1 MTEPA
6 RHRDDYSMPLIL
18 GEIRGQLRELVHNS
32 NNNSAKLDALGL
44 RVAQLE
50 TERNRRDGALG
61 VIQMFLKSPMVGW
74 LVGAAVTAWAVL
86 TGKVHI

>member
-1 MTEPA
+1 
-6 RHRDDYSMPLIL
+6 MPLIL